1 MLGVTPRTVE
11 RRLTPLPQK
20 RVGSHGPES
29 VYLRTDVLRLAEK
42 MGRPVVED
50 SAGADLAAD
59 STTLALPDLPPPVA
73 ALVAALARSVA
84 QLPPAP
90 AVVAVPLADKLL
102 LSLPEAADLSG
113 IPVAKL
119 RADAKSGALK
129 TIKSIGRG
137 LGKVRR
143 DDLNV
148 YVKKLR

>member
-1 MLGVTPRTVE
+1 MLGVNPRTVE

-20 RVGSHGPES
+20 RRGSHGDES
-29 VYLRTDVLRLAEK
+29 VYLRADVLKYAEK
-42 MGRPVVED
+42 VGRPIIEESADADLPTD
-50 SAGADLAAD
+50 SAALAP
-59 STTLALPDLPPPVA
+59 LDLPPPVA
-73 ALVAALARSVA
+73 ALVAALARSAA

-90 AVVAVPLADKLL
+90 AAAAVPLADKLL

-113 IPVAKL
+113 VPVAKL
-119 RADAKSGALK
+119 RAEAKSGTLK

-143 DDLNV
+143 DDLDV